1 MKRSTYD
8 YTINQSESMVRYIA
22 NDFFAKEG
30 FRLIDYHGEQVWKK
44 GTGFLTAPSYI
55 KLDYRNGV
63 LHLEAWIRMWGE
75 RPLDNGFVGMI
86 PKQAHQKRVAELVRL
101 ITQNQPQPQPQY
113 AAAGQTGSEES
124 VPPQGYSQTESPF
137 GAQAAQPSGQ
147 SAQPGQQDYYQQNG
161 QTNGQPGYY
170 PPQGAQPG
178 GQPYQPYQP
187 NYYPQQGVQ
196 MNGQPYQPG
205 QQGYYPPQPPYAPP
219 VQMYDPSGKAVAAL
233 ILGIV
238 SFFGLISPVIGVVCG
253 AIGIAMGRTGR
264 GSSKRGMATAGL
276 VLSIIG
282 LVLSVLMWIIS
293 FLILMNFAA
302 K

>member
-161 QTNGQPGYY
+161 Q
-170 PPQGAQPG
+170 
-178 GQPYQPYQP
+178 PYQP

-264 GSSKRGMATAGL
+264 GSSKREMATAGL

-302 K
+302 